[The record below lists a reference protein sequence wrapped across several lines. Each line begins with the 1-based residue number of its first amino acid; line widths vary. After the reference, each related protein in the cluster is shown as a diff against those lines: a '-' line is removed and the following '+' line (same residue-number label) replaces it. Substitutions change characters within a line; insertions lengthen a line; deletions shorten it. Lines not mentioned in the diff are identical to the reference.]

1 MTSDPKA
8 PGAAAVYL
16 DFEQSNDN
24 YSHYISNYARI
35 KVLTERGK
43 EYATVEV
50 PYTPGS
56 AELPIIE
63 GRTIHSDGTV
73 IPLTGKAAD
82 MLQVKSS
89 GGRRDVAVFNL
100 PSVEVGSILEYKW
113 TIGLTGHSVSGVTMD
128 MEAYDASALASSIPE
143 WEVQK
148 RLFVHK
154 EHFYYNPLTYSLVGQ
169 NTGGSNQSIT
179 HYVDGEIANY
189 LLYSQRLPAGAAVQ
203 KSPKDDYTLDIK
215 DVPAIGLEEN
225 TPPLRGM
232 SYRVQFYYSPYVS
245 AEVFWDNEGKRWSKN
260 LNHFA
265 EPTDALRAAAGQ
277 IVAGAETDEAKARKL
292 YDAVQA
298 LENTDFTRERGESER
313 TQLHMKREE
322 GNAQDV
328 WNAKGGSGTEL
339 AGLFL
344 ALARAAGLQADG
356 MSIADR
362 RYRLFDAGLLSL
374 SQLSANLVILHL
386 NGKDVFTDP
395 GEKYCPFGQLLWSH
409 TFAGGL
415 RQAAQGT
422 LHDSLTPANSVKDS
436 IESHSAEVTLDAEG
450 NATGTVTVVMTGP
463 EALRWRQ
470 MNATSGAA
478 EVERSFTG
486 AIQRLLPSGI
496 TGELDH
502 FQSLENAAVPLAA
515 RLKVHGQVGS
525 VTGKRL
531 VLPAFFFSGNA
542 HPVFVSEEQ
551 RQWPV
556 DLHFGEQQIEDVTYH
571 FPAGYTL
578 ESAPAANQVPWP
590 EHAALAVQVTPGSDS
605 IKIKRIFARI
615 FVFLDPKDYPTL
627 REYFQKVAASDAQQ
641 VVLAR
646 SGA

>member
-344 ALARAAGLQADG
+344 ALALAAPFSSILAIVILAYAAGL
-356 MSIADR
+356 
-362 RYRLFDAGLLSL
+362 LFRNKAMNSSLEITLSVAFIFAGLAFSSL
-374 SQLSANLVILHL
+374 YSWHPFSFGGGVSGELVR
-386 NGKDVFTDP
+386 
-395 GEKYCPFGQLLWSH
+395 GEIIRSLIDLFSLVVPALL
-409 TFAGGL
+409 L
-415 RQAAQGT
+415 LIGT
-422 LHDSLTPANSVKDS
+422 L
-436 IESHSAEVTLDAEG
+436 
-450 NATGTVTVVMTGP
+450 
-463 EALRWRQ
+463 
-470 MNATSGAA
+470 
-478 EVERSFTG
+478 
-486 AIQRLLPSGI
+486 RLS
-496 TGELDH
+496 TT
-502 FQSLENAAVPLAA
+502 Q
-515 RLKVHGQVGS
+515 
-525 VTGKRL
+525 
-531 VLPAFFFSGNA
+531 
-542 HPVFVSEEQ
+542 
-551 RQWPV
+551 
-556 DLHFGEQQIEDVTYH
+556 
-571 FPAGYTL
+571 
-578 ESAPAANQVPWP
+578 
-590 EHAALAVQVTPGSDS
+590 GSDS
-605 IKIKRIFARI
+605 
-615 FVFLDPKDYPTL
+615 
-627 REYFQKVAASDAQQ
+627 
-641 VVLAR
+641 
-646 SGA
+646 